1 MVLSTLVNCAPQLQL
16 ALMMAGPMPEVVSV
30 SVPPPDKL
38 TGPWILRNVLFWPAL
53 TVMCPEFEI
62 LPAAAREVLSLMMR
76 LSPLS
81 IVRVPT
87 LTLMSSVTCELA
99 PLPSSMQTFVLA
111 LLGTAPV
118 LHFVESLQLPAPPS
132 QLVVVPAQFV
142 GGSPGKFGLFSP
154 PRIIPFNPAI
164 FAVNAPPIVAPET
177 LVPVEPG
184 EVAAVPAEDLENCA
198 ALANGKSRDVV
209 APARYTASCESTAM
223 PRAWS
228 VALPP
233 K

>member
-87 LTLMSSVTCELA
+87 LTLMSSVTCKLA
-99 PLPSSMQTFVLA
+99 ALPSSMHTFVLA

-118 LHFVESLQLPAPPS
+118 LHFVESLQLPAPPR
-132 QLVVVPAQFV
+132 QLV
-142 GGSPGKFGLFSP
+142 GGSPGKFGFFFP
-154 PRIIPFNPAI
+154 PRIIPFKPAI

-184 EVAAVPAEDLENCA
+184 EFAAGP
-198 ALANGKSRDVV
+198 G
-209 APARYTASCESTAM
+209 
-223 PRAWS
+223 
-228 VALPP
+228 
-233 K
+233 